1 LDDDFALHDDSKM
14 TTSGAVREALAQ
26 RIVGEIVLSSSPGTT
41 LRKWREI
48 FEVTTSGLAER
59 LKVSPSVVSDY
70 EADRR
75 SPGARF
81 LRRFVEGLFA
91 LDEERGGRVLR
102 QLASLTQRID
112 GVVID
117 MKEFPVPLRA
127 KRLVKAV
134 DGVVVAG
141 RSYLE
146 RNVYGYTVLDSIRAI
161 ETLSGA
167 DFYQILGA
175 TSERALVFTNVSTGR
190 SPMVA
195 VRVQTI
201 KPKMVI
207 VHGTAMIDRLAG
219 HLAELERIPLVLSS
233 KPSCESLVD
242 ALNALYLEVRSRRG
256 HGRGRGK
263 GG

>member
-1 LDDDFALHDDSKM
+1 MS
-14 TTSGAVREALAQ
+14 TPGAVREALAQ

-48 FEVTTSGLAER
+48 FNVTTTGLAER
-59 LKVSPSVVSDY
+59 MRISPSVVSDY

-91 LDEERGGRVLR
+91 LDEDQGGRVLR
-102 QLASLTQRID
+102 RLANLTEKIN
-112 GVVID
+112 GAVID
-117 MKEFPVPLRA
+117 MKEFPIPLRA
-127 KRLVKAV
+127 RRLVRAV
-134 DGVVVAG
+134 DGVIVAG
-141 RSYLE
+141 KSYME
-146 RNVYGYTVLDSIRAI
+146 RNIYGYTVLDSIRAI

-207 VHGTAMIDRLAG
+207 VHGTRMIDRLAG
-219 HLAELERIPLVLSS
+219 HLAELEHIPLVLSS
-233 KPSCESLVD
+233 EPSAEALVD
-242 ALNALYLEVRSRRG
+242 ALNALYLVVRIRRSRDKG
-256 HGRGRGK
+256 EGGRGG
-263 GG
+263 

>member
-1 LDDDFALHDDSKM
+1 MADDSYLHDEVS
-14 TTSGAVREALAQ
+14 TPGAVREALAQ

-48 FEVTTSGLAER
+48 FSVKTTGLAER
-59 LKVSPSVVSDY
+59 MRISPSVVSDY
-70 EADRR
+70 EANRR

-91 LDEERGGRVLR
+91 LDEEQGGRVLR
-102 QLASLTQRID
+102 RLANLTEKID
-112 GVVID
+112 GAVID
-117 MKEFPVPLRA
+117 MKEFPIPLRA
-127 KRLVKAV
+127 RRLVRAV
-134 DGVVVAG
+134 DGVIVAG
-141 RSYLE
+141 RNYME
-146 RNVYGYTVLDSIRAI
+146 RNIYGYTILDSIRAI

-195 VRVQTI
+195 IRVQTI

-207 VHGTAMIDRLAG
+207 VHGTGMIDRLAG
-219 HLAELERIPLVLSS
+219 HLAELEHIPLVLSS
-233 KPSCESLVD
+233 KPSAEALVD
-242 ALNALYLEVRSRRG
+242 ALNALYLVVRSRRSRNKG
-256 HGRGRGK
+256 EGGRGG
-263 GG
+263 